1 MPEIV
6 TDRNT
11 CCVCHQTAD
20 KKLLKCANCHAVTYC
35 SIQCQGSDWPRHKD
49 NCIPLM
55 ISEFEGKGRGL
66 VAARDFE
73 KGELI
78 FEDPAVINVRE
89 ISPPN
94 GEWVDHRVIN
104 AIKKQMADMSE
115 KEKADFYKL
124 PQADSDKEGC
134 SLQSVI
140 QFGIEENFLVELKIF
155 LRNKIDGMIF
165 LNKTLTNHSCSP
177 NAVKGKLVKSP
188 GGDSRQRIE
197 VRATRNIS
205 KGEEV
210 TTFYIMNP
218 TTVNMLRPEIR
229 AMLKR
234 VFGFDCKCPICT
246 GEIPDQDDIK
256 RKILK
261 IIEYA
266 PPAHDLKRPSDWKRE
281 ANECDRIMMLTKQM
295 HIVPFDTKCFV
306 CIDLAYAA
314 HMARNPVLR
323 KKAMDTWAE
332 LNKSVGLKKMVLY
345 HETVQGY
352 LDEWAKE
359 FKSKKPP
366 KKKEINTIYEREIKC

>member
-1 MPEIV
+1 
-6 TDRNT
+6 
-11 CCVCHQTAD
+11 
-20 KKLLKCANCHAVTYC
+20 
-35 SIQCQGSDWPRHKD
+35 
-49 NCIPLM
+49 M

-94 GEWVDHRVIN
+94 GEWVNRIVIN

-115 KEKADFYKL
+115 KEKEDFYKL
-124 PQADSDKEGC
+124 PQEDRDTRGC
-134 SLQSVI
+134 SLQTVNEL
-140 QFGIEENFLVELKIF
+140 GIRENFLVELKIF

-165 LNKTLTNHSCSP
+165 LNKTLTNNPCSP
-177 NAVKGKLVKSP
+177 NAVKGKLVKTP

-210 TTFYIMNP
+210 TTFYIMKG

-229 AMLKR
+229 ALLKTT
-234 VFGFDCKCPICT
+234 FGFDCTCQICT
-246 GEIPDQDDIK
+246 GEIPDQDDLK

-261 IIEYA
+261 IIEFA
-266 PPAHDLKRPSDWKRE
+266 PPAHDLKRPSDWRRE
-281 ANECDRIMMLTKQM
+281 ANECERIMVLTKQM
-295 HIVPFDTKCFV
+295 HVVPFDTKCFV

-314 HMARNPVLR
+314 HMARDPVLR
-323 KKAMDTWAE
+323 KKAMH
-332 LNKSVGLKKMVLY
+332 GR
-345 HETVQGY
+345 
-352 LDEWAKE
+352 
-359 FKSKKPP
+359 P
-366 KKKEINTIYEREIKC
+366 